1 MNRTLKMGV
10 KKLQRAFSLK
20 ANRAETGIGTL
31 IIFIAMVLVAAVA
44 ATVLIHTAGSLQ
56 QKATSTGTSTTQ
68 QVATGLTVSSVWG
81 LDNAS
86 VVESGSISEI
96 AIYVTPNAGS
106 SGINLNQTTVQL
118 TYNGITA
125 SLTYSTTNSNTTKS
139 FHDVTS
145 GTSNVFQSEF
155 FKAANA
161 TNFAVLDLKDPQKS
175 MTKYY
180 PVVTSGGEAAIL
192 INVTAVFGIG
202 ITQNAP
208 VTGSVVPQVGN
219 PGVIQF
225 SAPFAFTQKVME
237 LQ

>member
-44 ATVLIHTAGSLQ
+44 ATVLIHTAGNLQ
-56 QKATSTGTSTTQ
+56 QKATSTGSSTTQ
-68 QVATGLTVSSVWG
+68 QVATGLSVVSVWG
-81 LDNAS
+81 LDNSTVTEA
-86 VVESGSISEI
+86 GNISEI

-118 TYNGITA
+118 TYDGITA
-125 SLTYSTTNSNTTKS
+125 SLTYAYSPKGTNVS
-139 FHDVTS
+139 FHKVVN
-145 GTSNVFQSEF
+145 GTNNVFQKGF
-155 FKAANA
+155 FGAANS
-161 TNFAVLDLKDPQKS
+161 TNFAVLDIKDPQSS
-175 MTKYY
+175 MTKSY

-192 INVTAVFGIG
+192 INVKAVFGVG
-202 ITQNAP
+202 ILQNSQ
-208 VTGSVVPQVGN
+208 VSGSVVPQVGN

>member
-10 KKLQRAFSLK
+10 IKLQRAFSLK

-44 ATVLIHTAGSLQ
+44 ATVLIHTAGNLQ
-56 QKATSTGTSTTQ
+56 QKATSTGSSTTQ

-81 LDNAS
+81 LDNNTT
-86 VVESGSISEI
+86 VEAGNVSLI

-118 TYNGITA
+118 TYNGKTA
-125 SLTYSTTNSNTTKS
+125 SLTYAYDPTGKNVS
-139 FHDVTS
+139 FHSVLS
-145 GTSNVFQSEF
+145 GTNNVFQKSF
-155 FKAANA
+155 FDAANKS
-161 TNFAVLDLKDPQKS
+161 NFAILDIKDPQNS
-175 MTKYY
+175 MTKNY

-192 INVTAVFGIG
+192 INVSAVFGVG
-202 ITQNAP
+202 ILQNSQ
-208 VTGSVVPQVGN
+208 VSGSVNPQVGN

-225 SAPFAFTQKVME
+225 TAPYAFTQKVME